1 MERISQKLE
10 KDVLGTGKYLTK
22 SYHKKV
28 IIRNGVIN
36 KIPLSEKTTVL
47 LNSRST
53 PLSTWE

>member
-1 MERISQKLE
+1 MERISEKLE
-10 KDVLGTGKYLTK
+10 KDVLGTGRYLTK

-36 KIPLSEKTTVL
+36 KIPMSDKTTVL
-47 LNSRST
+47 LNST